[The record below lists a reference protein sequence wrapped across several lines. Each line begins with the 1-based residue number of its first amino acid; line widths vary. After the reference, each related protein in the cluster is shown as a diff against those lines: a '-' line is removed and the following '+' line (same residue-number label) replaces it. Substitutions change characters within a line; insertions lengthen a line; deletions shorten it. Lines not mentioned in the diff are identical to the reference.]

1 MSKKHQPATTQ
12 RVKAGRVPNE
22 QLKVHRLKKNWTQ
35 VYVATMI
42 GTRDVEVSRWE
53 TGAAEPSLYFREKL
67 CELFGVSPEAL
78 GFVPSSET
86 KQGETA
92 QHLLQRRDRL
102 TSLLATK
109 LYVPRP
115 RASLVPRPHLIERL
129 QQGGARALTLI
140 SAPAGFGKTTL
151 LAQWLAETRKP
162 VAWLSLEPEDNDAT
176 RFLSYLM
183 AALQTLDPGMG
194 TTAFALLHSPQPAPV
209 ETVLTV
215 LTNELVSH
223 QGEEIVLTLDDYH
236 VITTPS
242 IHQGM
247 SYLVEHLPPQMHLI
261 LATRTDPP
269 FPLARLRAQGRL
281 CEVRSAELRFADAEA
296 RTFLETVMGL
306 HLLPEA
312 IDTLQSRTEGWIVG
326 LQLAALSLQGRA
338 DVAHFLA
345 AFRGTHRF
353 VLDYLSEEVLL
364 RQPTPVQSFLLHT
377 SILDRLNEQ
386 LCDAV
391 TGKPGSQAMLEAL
404 ERANLFVVP
413 LDDERG
419 WYRYH
424 PLFADV
430 LRRHLQQ
437 AEPMLVPALHR
448 RASAWYEQHELPVEA
463 VQHALAVPDPE
474 LTARLIEP
482 IALPVALQ
490 GQIYTVLEWL
500 KALPEALVHTRPFLC
515 MHYARLLIFTNQ
527 FEEAE
532 ELLQQAERH
541 IQELPAEQAQTL
553 TGGVVSIR
561 AALAGLS
568 GDIPR
573 AISLAHRALE
583 LLPEAEVLPRRGAIL
598 AASRAYEVSGDVT
611 ATTEHEIATVAV
623 SIPPTD
629 SLFAAVS
636 SLCRWARLYVLQGRL
651 RQAAATYTQV
661 MQVVPRAEVLQTIY
675 TSFYYYFGLG
685 DLLRERNELDAAE
698 QHLSQGMALVNRM
711 LVLEAYAATLGYTA
725 LARLQQ
731 ARGNTR
737 DALASLEALER
748 LAQQRHFAPHLITQ
762 GAAVR
767 AQMELAQ
774 GHLAAAIDWANS
786 SGLSTGDDDLAYPR
800 EGAYL
805 ALARVRIAQA
815 RDDPAAPFLSEA
827 LSLLDRLRESAQSKA
842 RMGSVLEILVLRA
855 LALEL
860 QHDREGALCMLERA
874 LLFAEPEGY
883 VRLFVDEGAPMAML
897 LRHAY
902 ARGIVPDYVATLLA
916 AFGQ

>member
-1 MSKKHQPATTQ
+1 MSEKYQPSTTQ

-22 QLKVHRLKKNWTQ
+22 QLRTHRLKKNWTQ

-42 GTRDVEVSRWE
+42 GANDVEVSRWE
-53 TGAAEPSLYFREKL
+53 TGAAEPSLYFRERL
-67 CELFGVSPEAL
+67 CELFGASPESL

-86 KQGETA
+86 KQGEA
-92 QHLLQRRDRL
+92 EQNPLQRRDPRATL
-102 TSLLATK
+102 VATK
-109 LYVPRP
+109 LYVPRL
-115 RASLVPRPHLIERL
+115 RAHLVSRPHLIKRL
-129 QQGGARALTLI
+129 QYGVARALTLI
-140 SAPAGFGKTTL
+140 SAPAGFGKTTV

-176 RFLSYLM
+176 RFLSYLI
-183 AALQTLDPGMG
+183 AALQTLDPGIG
-194 TTAFALLHSPQPAPV
+194 TTALASLHSPQPAPV
-209 ETVLTV
+209 EAVLTV

-223 QGEEIVLTLDDYH
+223 QGEDMVLALDDYH

-247 SYLVEHLPPQMHLI
+247 RYLVEHLPPQMHLL

-269 FPLARLRAQGRL
+269 FPLARLRAQDQL
-281 CEVRSAELRFADAEA
+281 CEVRTADLRFADAEA

-312 IDTLQSRTEGWIVG
+312 IATLQSRTEGWIVG

-345 AFRGTHRF
+345 AFSGTHRF

-364 RQPTPVQSFLLHT
+364 RQPASVQSFLHHT
-377 SILDRLNEQ
+377 SILERLNGP

-391 TGKPGSQAMLEAL
+391 TGKPGSQTMLEAL
-404 ERANLFVVP
+404 EQANLFVVP

-424 PLFADV
+424 YLFADV

-437 AEPMLVPALHR
+437 AEPILVPELHR
-448 RASAWYEQHELPVEA
+448 RASAWYEQHELPIEA

-474 LTARLIEP
+474 LTVRLIEP
-482 IALPVALQ
+482 IALPVAFQ

-500 KALPEALVHTRPFLC
+500 KALPEAVVHARPFLC
-515 MHYARLLIFTNQ
+515 LHYVRLLIFTNQ

-541 IQELPAEQAQTL
+541 IQELPVEQAQTL
-553 TGGVVSIR
+553 TGAVLSIR

-573 AISLAHRALE
+573 AVSFAHRALE
-583 LLPEAEVLPRRGAIL
+583 LLPEAERLPRRGAIL
-598 AASRAYEVSGDVT
+598 AASRAYEASGDVT
-611 ATTEHEIATVAV
+611 PTTEHEVATIAA
-623 SIPPTD
+623 SIRPAD
-629 SLFAAVS
+629 GLFAAVG
-636 SLCRWARLYVLQGRL
+636 SLYRLAKLYVLQGRL
-651 RQAAATYTQV
+651 RQAAATYARIV
-661 MQVVPRAEVLQTIY
+661 QVVPRAEVLQTIY
-675 TSFYYYFGLG
+675 ASFYYYFGLG

-698 QHLSQGMALVNRM
+698 RNLSQGMALVDRM

-731 ARGNTR
+731 VRGNTCE
-737 DALASLEALER
+737 ALVLLEALER
-748 LAQQRHFAPHLITQ
+748 LAQQRHFAPHLIAQ

-767 AQMELAQ
+767 AQIDLAQ

-786 SGLSTGDDDLAYPR
+786 SGLSARDDDLAYPY
-800 EGAYL
+800 EGVYL
-805 ALARVRIAQA
+805 ALARVRIAQG
-815 RDDPAAPFLSEA
+815 RNDPAAPFLSEA
-827 LSLLDRLRESAQSKA
+827 LFLLDRLLEDAQNKA

-855 LALEL
+855 LALEA
-860 QHDREGALCMLERA
+860 QHDREGALCTLERA

-883 VRLFVDEGAPMAML
+883 VRLFVDEGAPMAEL
-897 LRHAY
+897 LRHTY
-902 ARGIVPDYVATLLA
+902 ARGIVPGYVTTLLA
-916 AFGQ
+916 AL